1 MQNKLCFVQFIHPGG
16 EHQPDYGAVKKW
28 NRDAH
33 KRKFIKQPGRYV
45 ADGNIHDGP
54 VAFWGE
60 WEPESRVVKEI
71 SHPVPNGPHYIYEPF
86 YVEPASYHG
95 LQNTDPFVFGER
107 FYYTGCQ
114 QQTKIGPTQLR
125 YLSMGSVV
133 LFGSCL
139 HKSRFVLDTVFVVN
153 DSIDHNKR
161 NYKQVLGTTV
171 SQGYDEVTISPW
183 YEESSP
189 ESESCI
195 QNGSQESWR
204 LYFGAGY
211 ENPLQGMYSF
221 FPCAPFEEKS
231 RGFARPVITL
241 PRAITNN
248 LSQGKRLNPQSSID
262 AIKVLWNEVV
272 AQVREQGLALGVYA
286 QMPSR
291 NGRL

>member
-1 MQNKLCFVQFIHPGG
+1 MQDKLCFVQFIHPGG
-16 EHQPDYGAVKKW
+16 EHRPDFRAVKRW
-28 NRDAH
+28 NRESH
-33 KRKFIKQPGRYV
+33 KRKFIKQPGRYFT
-45 ADGNIHDGP
+45 DSIQEGL

-60 WEPESRVVKEI
+60 WEPESRVVREI
-71 SHPVPNGPHYIYEPF
+71 LNPIRNGPRYIYEPF
-86 YVEPASYHG
+86 YVEHASYQG
-95 LQNTDPFVFGER
+95 LQNTDPFVFGEQ
-107 FYYTGCQ
+107 FHYTGCQ
-114 QQTKIGPTQLR
+114 QQKGNGPTQLR
-125 YLSMGSVV
+125 YLSRGSVI

-139 HKSRFVLDTVFVVN
+139 DKSRFVLDTLFVVN
-153 DSIDHNKR
+153 DWIDHNKR
-161 NYKQVLGTTV
+161 NYKDVLGAAV
-171 SQGYDEVTISPW
+171 SQGYAEVTIAPW

-221 FPCAPFEEKS
+221 FPCVPFEEKS
-231 RGFARPVITL
+231 RGFSRPVITL
-241 PRAITNN
+241 PQAITNN
-248 LSQGKRLNPQSSID
+248 LYQGKRLNPQSSIE

-291 NGRL
+291 NGRI

>member
-16 EHQPDYGAVKKW
+16 EHRPDSKGFKRW
-28 NRDAH
+28 NRESH

-45 ADGNIHDGP
+45 DEDNIHDGL

-60 WEPESRVVKEI
+60 WEPESKVMKEI
-71 SHPVPNGPHYIYEPF
+71 LNPIPNGPHYIYEPF
-86 YVEPASYHG
+86 YVEPASYQG
-95 LQNTDPFVFGER
+95 LQNTDPFVFGEK

-114 QQTKIGPTQLR
+114 QQTKNGPTQLR
-125 YLSMGSVV
+125 YLSRGSV
-133 LFGSCL
+133 LIFGSCL
-139 HKSRFVLDTVFVVN
+139 DRSRFVLDTVFVVN

-161 NYKQVLGTTV
+161 NYKEVLGTTV

-183 YEESSP
+183 YQESLP

-195 QNGSQESWR
+195 QNSPHESWR

-211 ENPLQGMYSF
+211 ENPLQGMYCF
-221 FPCAPFEEKS
+221 FPCVPFEEKS
-231 RGFARPVITL
+231 KGFARPVITL

-248 LSQGKRLNPQSSID
+248 LSQGKRLNPQSSIE

-286 QMPSR
+286 QMPSK
-291 NGRL
+291 NGRV